1 MLSARTIL
9 KPLCASELWRLRRG
23 SLRVLI
29 SQQRTLT
36 EWALLLALVAMW
48 GSSFMFNKLGVAT
61 VSPATLV
68 AARLTLGALTMLALL
83 HARGVRLP
91 PFGPIWGAYAVLGIV
106 GNAAPFFLITWAQ
119 QVVDSALAG
128 ILIAAMPLGTLVLAH
143 FLVPD
148 ERMRPN
154 RVLGFAL
161 GFGGIVFLME
171 PAAVAGLGGSA
182 GQILSQLAVL
192 CGALCYSA
200 NSVMARLLIK
210 TDFMTAAAGTLL
222 IAAALMLPIAIVHDR
237 PWTLHPS
244 STSVAAILW
253 LGIGPTAV
261 ATILYFRL
269 ISSAGPTFMSLVNY
283 LSPAVAVFLG
293 VTLLGEQP
301 GVSAYAGLMLIL
313 AGIALSQWRHR

>member
-1 MLSARTIL
+1 M
-9 KPLCASELWRLRRG
+9 ASVLRG
-23 SLRVLI
+23 SRRI
-29 SQQRTLT
+29 WMSQQRTLT
-36 EWALLLALVAMW
+36 EWALLLALVARW
-48 GSSFMFNKLGVAT
+48 GASFMFNKLGVAT
-61 VSPATLV
+61 VPPATLV
-68 AARLTLGALTMLALL
+68 AARLTLGTLTMLALL
-83 HARGVRLP
+83 HARGLRLP
-91 PFGPIWGAYAVLGIV
+91 PIGPIWGAYAVLGIV

-143 FLVPD
+143 LLVPG
-148 ERMRPN
+148 ERMTSN
-154 RVLGFAL
+154 RVLGFLL

-171 PAAVAGLGGSA
+171 PAAVAGVGGSA
-182 GQILSQLAVL
+182 IQILSQLAVL

-210 TDFMTAAAGTLL
+210 SDFMVAAAGTLL
-222 IAAALMLPIAIVHDR
+222 IAAALMLPIAVVHDQ

-244 STSVAAILW
+244 FTSVSAIVW
-253 LGIGPTAV
+253 LGVGPTAV

-293 VTLLGEQP
+293 VTLLGEQL
-301 GVSAYAGLMLIL
+301 GVSAYTGLALIL
-313 AGIALSQWRHR
+313 AGIALSQWRRR

>member
-1 MLSARTIL
+1 MPPQRSA
-9 KPLCASELWRLRRG
+9 ADWG
-23 SLRVLI
+23 
-29 SQQRTLT
+29 
-36 EWALLLALVAMW
+36 LLLALVAMW

-61 VSPATLV
+61 VPPATLV

-91 PFGPIWGAYAVLGIV
+91 PLGPIWGAYAVLGIV

-143 FLVPD
+143 VLVPG
-148 ERMRPN
+148 EHITRN
-154 RVLGFAL
+154 RALGFLL
-161 GFGGIVFLME
+161 GFGGIVMLME

-182 GQILSQLAVL
+182 LQIVSQLAVL
-192 CGALCYSA
+192 GGALCYSA
-200 NSVMARLLIK
+200 NSVIARLLIK
-210 TDFMTAAAGTLL
+210 DGFMAAAAGTLL
-222 IAAALMLPIAIVHDR
+222 VAAALMLPLALVHDR
-237 PWTLHPS
+237 PWTLQPS
-244 STSVAAILW
+244 SKSVCAIVW
-253 LGIGPTAV
+253 LGFGPTAV

-293 VTLLGEQP
+293 VSLLGEKP
-301 GVSAYAGLMLIL
+301 GVSAYSGLALIL
-313 AGIALSQWRHR
+313 GGIAVSQWRRR